1 MKVSANPVLVRE
13 WDNDLFHRRVRE
25 YEARGYA
32 ARRETY
38 TIMADMNPETGE
50 VVHLYVIEMFVPG
63 EMELRPAA

>member
-1 MKVSANPVLVRE
+1 MQASADPVLVRE

-25 YEARGYA
+25 YEAQGYV

-50 VVHLYVIEMFVPG
+50 VVHLYLIEMVMPEG
-63 EMELRPAA
+63 MELPEAA

>member
-1 MKVSANPVLVRE
+1 MKASADPVLVRE

-25 YEARGYA
+25 YEAQGYV

-50 VVHLYVIEMFVPG
+50 VVHLYLIEMIMP
-63 EMELRPAA
+63 EAIELHPAA

>member
-1 MKVSANPVLVRE
+1 MKASADPVLVRE

-25 YEARGYA
+25 YEAQGYV

-50 VVHLYVIEMFVPG
+50 VVHLYLIEMIMP
-63 EMELRPAA
+63 EEIELRPAA